1 MMKYILILLIVALNQ
16 SYSIAQ
22 LPQVPASEW
31 QQLFNGK
38 DLTGWDVKIRGYNL
52 NDNFANTFR
61 VVDGKLVISYD
72 GYSAYDEKFGH
83 IFYNKNY
90 SYYVVAVEYRF
101 VGEQAKGGP
110 DWAFRNNGIMVHGQT
125 AQSMGKDQDFP
136 VSVEV
141 QLLGGRS
148 DGTVRTTSNVC
159 TPGTYIEMNG
169 ELRKEHC
176 INSTSKTFDGDQW
189 VRAEVRV
196 LGDSL
201 IQHYVNGELVLSYQK
216 PQFGGGVVSG
226 FDPKFKPDGQLI
238 SGGSISLQS
247 ESHPT
252 EFRKVELLNLEGCMD
267 PMALN
272 YKNYYVHPDNQQC
285 RYSKKVLRKM
295 KGKNKK
301 R

>member
-1 MMKYILILLIVALNQ
+1 MKYLLILAITAFSLT
-16 SYSIAQ
+16 YSIAQ

-83 IFYNKNY
+83 IFTIKTIPTMWSRWNTAL
-90 SYYVVAVEYRF
+90 SVSR
-101 VGEQAKGGP
+101 QRGP

-285 RYSKKVLRKM
+285 RYSKRC
-295 KGKNKK
+295 
-301 R
+301 